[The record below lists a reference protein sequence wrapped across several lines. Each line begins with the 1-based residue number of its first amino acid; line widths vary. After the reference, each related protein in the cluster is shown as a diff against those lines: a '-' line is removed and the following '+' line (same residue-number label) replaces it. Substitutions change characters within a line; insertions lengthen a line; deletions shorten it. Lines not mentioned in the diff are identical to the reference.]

1 MSLEV
6 FDVRHDLKNL
16 FVSPQIRARFMQMQP
31 GEVSK
36 WHSHDLGHE
45 IFLVLKGKALFEI
58 GDESEELEPG
68 QLCVANVDQP
78 HRVTVLGDEPMTM
91 YLSVTPHVQPTHTFL
106 DRDGERLP
114 TRFMPSSAYDVD
126 TDTRTPMEELINRF
140 VGEQLH
146 QGNATQALARTH
158 RVQTVAVEVTQD
170 EANALGMPTQHL
182 GDLGALLRS
191 GGVPQYLAAPG
202 PDAVLGAQPI
212 FDFRTF

>member
-106 DRDGERLP
+106 DRDGERLH

-140 VGEQLH
+140 VDMSDEFSQMVQAAAQEQRMTGARL
-146 QGNATQALARTH
+146 TRALSSNNLDAVDSQREAMWFALY
-158 RVQTVAVEVTQD
+158 RVYHKLDELTSLWNTVAPRAGRVK
-170 EANALGMPTQHL
+170 
-182 GDLGALLRS
+182 
-191 GGVPQYLAAPG
+191 
-202 PDAVLGAQPI
+202 
-212 FDFRTF
+212 